1 MRKIIIKNR
10 GAAFI
15 IMFTLSAI
23 FLSSCGNGKSYYDA
37 SGTFEATEVV
47 VSSEAS
53 GRIIELNLKEG
64 DLVKEGDVCGDVDSV
79 QLVLKR
85 EQLKASIAA
94 AKTKTQDVETQTG
107 SIREQIATQT
117 RERERVQKL
126 IAADAASTKQL
137 DDINASIAVLNKQL
151 KAATLTLNQ
160 TNSAIEAEVAT
171 MCVQMEQ
178 INDQISRCRI
188 VSPISGHVLAKYAE
202 QGEITAAGKPL
213 LKIADVDNMYLRA
226 YITSGQLSDVKLGQ
240 EVVIYSDSGEKEVRV
255 YIGNVVWIS
264 DKAEFTPKTIQ
275 TKDERANLV
284 YAVKI
289 AFENDGYVKIGMY
302 GDVKFDSSK

>member
-1 MRKIIIKNR
+1 MLI
-10 GAAFI
+10 F
-15 IMFTLSAI
+15 SALI
-23 FLSSCGNGKSYYDA
+23 LYSCGNGKPYYDA

-85 EQLKASIAA
+85 EQLKAGIAA

-107 SIREQIATQT
+107 SVREQIATQT

-160 TNSAIEAEVAT
+160 TNTAIEAEVAT

-188 VSPISGHVLAKYAE
+188 ISPISGRVLAKYAE

-213 LKIADVDNMYLRA
+213 FKIADVDNMYLRA

-255 YIGNVVWIS
+255 YIGSVVWIS